1 MGLQVVIYRNYWN
14 ISTTFTLVKNN
25 SFSMKSKV
33 NSLVILLFLLLNYHS
48 QAQLTP
54 FYCDVIVDGQLLSRP
69 FEGGVQSPI
78 LQEADLNND
87 GIRDL
92 IYFDR
97 AGSVLLT
104 YIRSLN
110 NGQST
115 LTLER
120 SYAQY
125 IPPFTGWV
133 LVNDYDQDGI
143 ADLFTWSFQA
153 KPGFI
158 VYRGKYQNDTLMF
171 DRFKVSGTT
180 DDVFLFNLPSGGKS
194 QIYISSDDVPSFYDV
209 DADGDLDLV
218 TFDPGG
224 GYVQLYKNTSQ
235 EQGFG
240 SDSLIFYL
248 ADLCWGKFYE
258 SGLTT
263 KVNLSNDPSKCAE
276 TLWEIEMRGDELR
289 HVGSTT
295 LVLDMNGDSLPDIL
309 LGDISFSNVVLLTNG
324 GNLNNAWMID
334 QDTLWP
340 SFDHSVHIPTFPAL
354 YQIDYDLDGYKDIL
368 VAPNR
373 LVGALDTQNIWMY
386 RNEGTNELPDYRL
399 SEKGIFS
406 KDMLDVGTS
415 SHPAF
420 IDIDG
425 DGLLDMLI
433 GNFGYYD
440 SINNFTPSINY
451 FRNSGTLT
459 QPAFDLVDRDYLQ
472 FSKFGIN
479 FQFSFVP
486 AVGDLDG
493 DGDLDL
499 VVGQSQGNM
508 YYVQNLAGIGAPPV
522 FATPVA
528 NAFGIVSGSFCTPQI
543 VDLNH
548 DGLGDLLI
556 GENQGKLR
564 YYQNIGTIGQP
575 AFNPNVNQLPNVDF
589 VGQIDVR
596 KLTFS
601 PQGKSVP
608 MLYQTSNGFEILV
621 GSNFGEVKRYSFDVN
636 NLNTKFQ
643 LLDSNYTGYLDGLES
658 SPVLVDI
665 DNDGLKELFV
675 GNIRGGLTAYRT
687 PIANITST
695 NNPIIDPES
704 FSTIYSPQEKLIYI
718 RKNLDSPI
726 LSVQLT
732 LVNSIGQIVHAGVFK
747 ENEIM
752 LSTQGMSHG
761 LYCLRIHSDGAM
773 AAFKVIIY

>member
-1 MGLQVVIYRNYWN
+1 
-14 ISTTFTLVKNN
+14 
-25 SFSMKSKV
+25 MKSNV
-33 NSLVILLFLLLNYHS
+33 YCLIILIFFLSNDLS
-48 QAQLTP
+48 QAQLSP
-54 FYCDVIVDGQLLSRP
+54 FYCDVIVDGQLLARP

-87 GIRDL
+87 GIKDI

-97 AGSVLLT
+97 AGNVLLT
-104 YIRSLN
+104 YIRSLD
-110 NGQST
+110 NGKSK
-115 LTLER
+115 LTLQR

-125 IPPFTGWV
+125 IPPFSGWA
-133 LVNDYDQDGI
+133 LIKDYDQDGI

-158 VYRGKYQNDTLMF
+158 VYRGRYLNDTLMF

-180 DDVFLFNLPSGGKS
+180 DDVFLFTLPSGGKS
-194 QIYISSDDVPSFYDV
+194 QIYISADDVPSFYDV
-209 DADGDLDLV
+209 DIDGDLDLV

-224 GYVQLYKNTSQ
+224 GYAQLYKNTSY
-235 EQGFG
+235 EQGYG

-248 ADLCWGKFYE
+248 ADFCWGKFYE

-276 TLWEIEMRGDELR
+276 TLWNVEMRDDELR

-295 LVLDMNGDSLPDIL
+295 LVLDINGDLLPDIL
-309 LGDISFSNVVLLTNG
+309 MGDISFSNVVLLTNG
-324 GNLNNAWMID
+324 GTPNNAWMVD

-340 SFDHSVHIPTFPAL
+340 LYDFPVKMPTFPAL
-354 YQIDYDLDGYKDIL
+354 YHLDYDHDGYKDIL

-373 LVGALDTQNIWMY
+373 LVGALDTQNIWLY
-386 RNEGTNELPDYRL
+386 RNEGTNELPDFRL
-399 SEKGIFS
+399 SEKGVFS
-406 KDMLDVGTS
+406 TDMLDVGTS

-440 SINNFTPSINY
+440 SINNFTPSITY
-451 FRNSGTLT
+451 FRNTGTLT
-459 QPAFDLVDRDYLQ
+459 QPRFELVDRDYLH

-479 FQFSFVP
+479 FQFSFAP
-486 AVGDLDG
+486 SIGDMDG

-499 VVGQSQGNM
+499 IVGQSQGNM
-508 YYVQNLAGIGAPPV
+508 YYVQNLAGPGLPPV
-522 FATPVA
+522 FAMPVA
-528 NAFGIVSGSFCTPQI
+528 NAFGIVSGAFCTPQI

-548 DGLGDLLI
+548 DGLGDLLL

-608 MLYQTSNGFEILV
+608 MLYQTTNGFEIMV
-621 GSNFGEVKRYSFDVN
+621 GSNFGEVKRYSFDAN
-636 NLNTKFQ
+636 NLSAKFQ

-665 DNDGLKELFV
+665 DNDGLMELFV
-675 GNIRGGLTAYRT
+675 GNLRGGLTAYRT
-687 PIANITST
+687 SIAHITST
-695 NNPIIDPES
+695 YNPFKISSS
-704 FSTIYSPQEKLIYI
+704 FSTIYSPQEKLIYL
-718 RKNLDSPI
+718 RKNLDSP
-726 LSVQLT
+726 LTSVQLSF
-732 LVNSIGQIVHAGVFK
+732 VNSMGQIVHSDVFTV
-747 ENEIM
+747 NEYVI
-752 LSTQGMSHG
+752 STQALPPG
-761 LYCLRIHSDGAM
+761 LYIMILHSAEEH
-773 AAFKVIIY
+773 ATFKVIVY